1 MEGSDGLPRRVRV
14 SSALADRQVTV
25 SVSDNGVGLRGV
37 NVSQIFALSY
47 TTKATGTGVGLAL
60 SRSII
65 EAHGGKLWGEQ
76 NADRGATF
84 SFTVPAVAAAVGA
97 DTLIVGQKAI

>member
-1 MEGSDGLPRRVRV
+1 MKI
-14 SSALADRQVTV
+14 
-25 SVSDNGVGLRGV
+25 SVSDNGVGLHGV
-37 NVSQIFALSY
+37 NVSQMFALSY

-60 SRSII
+60 SRSIV

-84 SFTVPAVAAAVGA
+84 SFTIPAVAATVGD
-97 DTLIVGQKAI
+97 DTLVLGQKAI